1 MRKIAD
7 AFKDRKAFIPFIT
20 AGDPDLATTEALIK
34 IAADAGAALIEIGI
48 PFSDPIAEGPVIQ
61 EADIRALAAGTTVD
75 GIFAMAARLRKTI
88 DIPMVLMGYANSFF
102 HYGYDAFFKRCAE
115 VGIDGAIIPDIP
127 FEEKHEAADVAGQY
141 GVALLSMIAPTSEER
156 IQKIAAEAQGFIYLV
171 SSMGVTGMRLAITT
185 DLGAMVSAIRQVTDV
200 PIGIGF
206 GIHTP
211 QQAAEMAAIADGAI
225 VGSAIVNLVA
235 EHGRNAGPAVEDYI
249 KQMVAA
255 VCQVPV
261 R

>member
-141 GVALLSMIAPTSEER
+141 GVAVLSMIAPTSEER

-171 SSMGVTGMRLAITT
+171 SSMGVTGMRSAITT

-235 EHGRNAGPAVEDYI
+235 EHGRNTGPAVEDYI

-261 R
+261 K

>member
-75 GIFAMAARLRKTI
+75 GIFAMAARLRETI

-127 FEEKHEAADVAGQY
+127 FEEKHETADVAGQY
-141 GVALLSMIAPTSEER
+141 GVAVLSMIAPTSEER

-171 SSMGVTGMRLAITT
+171 SSMGVTGMRSAITT